1 MRKYEPIWRKLKQT
15 GQVSITAN
23 RLLHPRII
31 KAVIKEK
38 WGDVGY
44 KISIEPARVR
54 LSYTSTHSVLV
65 FYLTRTLSNYITAE
79 DLEL

>member
-1 MRKYEPIWRKLKQT
+1 MRKYESIWIKLKKEK
-15 GQVSITAN
+15 QVSLTAN

-44 KISIEPARVR
+44 KVQIEPAHAR
-54 LSYTSTHSVLV
+54 LSYTIKHSVLT
-65 FYLTRTLSNYITAE
+65 FYLYLTITYMTSG